1 MSQPGAEALPQDD
14 TCGID
19 IEDDGFVVDAGLL
32 AQLLDVPASEVQAFM
47 REGRITSI
55 SEKGVGED
63 ADQFRLTFF
72 HGKRRACIRVDTS
85 GKVISRSIIDF
96 ASGAASRAL
105 SRP

>member
-1 MSQPGAEALPQDD
+1 MSQPHATVLPQDD
-14 TCGID
+14 ACAID
-19 IEDDGFVVDAGLL
+19 VEEDGFVVDAALL
-32 AQLLDVPASEVQAFM
+32 ARLLDVPASDIQVCM

-55 SEKGVGED
+55 SEKGVGEH

-96 ASGAASRAL
+96 ASGAASRAM
-105 SRP
+105 SRA